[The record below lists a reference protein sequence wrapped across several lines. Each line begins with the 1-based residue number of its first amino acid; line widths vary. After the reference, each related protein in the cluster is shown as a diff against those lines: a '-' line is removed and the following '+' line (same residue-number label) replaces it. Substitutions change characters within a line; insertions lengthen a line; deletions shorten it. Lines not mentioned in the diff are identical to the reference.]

1 MDGAINHVFQKSD
14 LCGADQCRSHTTG
27 HMQQS
32 LAWCSSPDHML
43 VAKNVHLVSCHSWWR
58 KLQGLESSSFSLL
71 DSTGENKICFSSLS
85 WSLMKKIEDYTFS
98 QVLFLFF
105 TRAPFPRSPIH
116 NSRTS
121 CRMMDKHVVCR
132 LSRLQIIKL
141 FHRLR
146 ALWILLNS
154 TIMWAWYV
162 VAVHCC
168 LYF

>member
-85 WSLMKKIEDYTFS
+85 WSLMKKIEDYTFLKFFFFS
-98 QVLFLFF
+98 LQGHLFLGLPF
-105 TRAPFPRSPIH
+105 TTAAPVVEWWT
-116 NSRTS
+116 NMS
-121 CRMMDKHVVCR
+121 CADCR
-132 LSRLQIIKL
+132 GSKSS
-141 FHRLR
+141 
-146 ALWILLNS
+146 NCS
-154 TIMWAWYV
+154 TAYGPFGSCST
-162 VAVHCC
+162 AQ
-168 LYF
+168 